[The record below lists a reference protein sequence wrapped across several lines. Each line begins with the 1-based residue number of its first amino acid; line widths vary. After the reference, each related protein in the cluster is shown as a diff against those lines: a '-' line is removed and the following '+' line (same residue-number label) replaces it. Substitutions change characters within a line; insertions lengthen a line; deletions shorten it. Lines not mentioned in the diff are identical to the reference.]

1 MTAYLLSVHGDDS
14 AELPADFNIEQVYA
28 DVDKVNQEMMQK
40 GVWVFGGGLHP
51 ADTATVVRADG
62 GEIVTT
68 DGPYLESKE
77 HIGGFWIIKA
87 ADLDEALAWAK
98 KATVACR
105 GPVEVRPFQDDT
117 ESDRTATAH
126 VGRDRAGVP

>member
-1 MTAYLLSVHGDDS
+1 MTIYMLSVHGADDF
-14 AELPADFNIEQVYA
+14 EMPDDFNIEEVYA
-28 DVDKVNQEMMQK
+28 DVDKVNKEMMQK

-51 ADTATVVRADG
+51 SDTATVVRADG

-77 HIGGFWIIKA
+77 HIGGFWIIKV

-117 ESDRTATAH
+117 E
-126 VGRDRAGVP
+126 V

>member
-1 MTAYLLSVHGDDS
+1 MTVYLLSVHGADDFT
-14 AELPADFNIEQVYA
+14 PDFDIEQAYA
-28 DVDKVNQEMMQK
+28 DVDKVNKEMMQK

-77 HIGGFWIIKA
+77 HIGGFWIIKV
-87 ADLDEALAWAK
+87 ADLDEAMAWAK

-117 ESDRTATAH
+117 E
-126 VGRDRAGVP
+126 V

>member
-1 MTAYLLSVHGDDS
+1 MTIYLLSVHGGDDV
-14 AELPADFNIEQVYA
+14 EMPADFNIEEVYA
-28 DVDKVNQEMMQK
+28 DVDKVNKEMVQK

-68 DGPYLESKE
+68 DVPYLESKE
-77 HIGGFWIIKA
+77 HIGGFWIIKVS
-87 ADLDEALAWAK
+87 DLDEALAWAK

-105 GPVEVRPFQDDT
+105 GPVEVRPFQD
-117 ESDRTATAH
+117 EP
-126 VGRDRAGVP
+126 GE

>member
-1 MTAYLLSVHGDDS
+1 MTVYMLSVHGGDDV
-14 AELPADFNIEQVYA
+14 EMPADFNIEEVYA
-28 DVDKVNQEMMQK
+28 DVDKVNKEMVQK

-77 HIGGFWIIKA
+77 HIAGFWIIEAPHLDAALRLAALGSKA
-87 ADLDEALAWAK
+87 CNRRIEL
-98 KATVACR
+98 
-105 GPVEVRPFQDDT
+105 RPILG
-117 ESDRTATAH
+117 E
-126 VGRDRAGVP
+126 

>member
-1 MTAYLLSVHGDDS
+1 MTVYMLSVHGGDDV
-14 AELPADFNIEQVYA
+14 EMPADFNIEEVYA
-28 DVDKVNQEMMQK
+28 DVDKVNKEMVQK

-77 HIGGFWIIKA
+77 HIGGFWIIKVS
-87 ADLDEALAWAK
+87 DLDEALAWAK

-117 ESDRTATAH
+117 E
-126 VGRDRAGVP
+126 V

>member
-1 MTAYLLSVHGDDS
+1 MTAYLLSVHGSDDF
-14 AELPADFNIEQVYA
+14 EIPEGTTIEEMYA
-28 DVDKVNQEMMQK
+28 DTGKVNEEMKQK

-51 ADTATVVRADG
+51 SDTATVVREDG
-62 GEIVTT
+62 GDIVTT

-77 HIGGFWIIKA
+77 HIGGFWIIKVPN
-87 ADLDEALAWAK
+87 LDEALAWAK

-117 ESDRTATAH
+117 E
-126 VGRDRAGVP
+126 V